1 MATNNLLHLT
11 ALAAYSGRQVVV
23 PFVKDSHFRGAIT
36 AEGYEPLERYYNV
49 SAMNNMLRLHGYST
63 LINWEE
69 FQDIC
74 GGSLDVL
81 VYFEYK
87 DLNTTT
93 NYNVTKPYS
102 PCKQGRENTS
112 VHGVK
117 IARRICVNA
126 FALDSVEKFE
136 NEVVKGLQCVGIFE
150 WRGIRKNRDRAQ
162 FDMTSVVS
170 KFLSCRDTSAMF
182 SSKLLRI
189 ARHFIAK
196 TLGSEFIAVHV
207 RTEQTLKAG
216 RNLTAVKKC
225 LANMK
230 LRVKTM
236 RQANT
241 IPFRVFLATD
251 FTKFGSSSKRVIPAR
266 KNAKSLLRILAPLYP
281 VTFQPGE
288 YNLTDRGEVAI
299 VEMSILASGKYLVVL
314 GGGSFQHWIV
324 TQFLDKNDND
334 RTKVEHIDC

>member
-11 ALAAYSGRQVVV
+11 ALGAYSKRQVVV
-23 PFVKDSHFRGAIT
+23 PFVKDSQFRGVIT

-49 SAMNNMLRLHGYST
+49 SALNNMLRSHGYST
-63 LINWEE
+63 LINWEQ
-69 FQDIC
+69 FQEIC

-93 NYNVTKPYS
+93 NFSLTKPYS
-102 PCKQGRENTS
+102 PCKQGRQNTF
-112 VHGVK
+112 HGVK

-136 NEVVKGLQCVGIFE
+136 NEVLKGIQCVGIFE
-150 WRGIRKNRDRAQ
+150 WRGTSKRNRDRAQ
-162 FDMTSVVS
+162 FDVTSVVS
-170 KFLSCRDTSAMF
+170 KFLSYQDTNEMF
-182 SSKLLRI
+182 SSKLLNI
-189 ARHFIAK
+189 ARHFIGK
-196 TLGSEFIAVHV
+196 ILGSEFIAVHV
-207 RTEQTLKAG
+207 RTEQILKTG

-225 LANMK
+225 LANLK

-241 IPFRVFLATD
+241 IPLRVFLATD
-251 FTKFGSSSKRVIPAR
+251 FTEFGSSSKYGIPAR

-281 VTFQPGE
+281 VIFQPGE
-288 YNLTDRGEVAI
+288 YDVKDRGEVAI

-314 GGGSFQHWIV
+314 GGGSFQYWTV
-324 TQFLDKNDND
+324 TQFLVNNNND